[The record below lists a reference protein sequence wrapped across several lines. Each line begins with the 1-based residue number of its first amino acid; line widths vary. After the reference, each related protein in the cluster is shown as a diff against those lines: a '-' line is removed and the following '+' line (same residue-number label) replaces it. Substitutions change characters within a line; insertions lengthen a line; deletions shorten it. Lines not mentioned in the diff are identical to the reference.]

1 MSFSV
6 NFIHTACDYRGKLNQ
21 TSDGKCL
28 CKDLVVSETCSKC
41 SEGYWNLTQANPQG
55 CQRKLWYFPKHNTK
69 ATLKILINRF
79 SYSIQFLPSLLIGI
93 EILKVPL
100 NPSCFRI
107 CKKCWYLFKE
117 NFKGRIQLKIIHSII
132 DFIQNVLVTRMV
144 QRMATYVPI
153 IQQGNAD
160 ASLALMALT
169 VTSVETIIMDLEP
182 TLTVDAK
189 VRPDLLL

>member
-1 MSFSV
+1 
-6 NFIHTACDYRGKLNQ
+6 
-21 TSDGKCL
+21 
-28 CKDLVVSETCSKC
+28 
-41 SEGYWNLTQANPQG
+41 
-55 CQRKLWYFPKHNTK
+55 
-69 ATLKILINRF
+69 
-79 SYSIQFLPSLLIGI
+79 
-93 EILKVPL
+93 
-100 NPSCFRI
+100 
-107 CKKCWYLFKE
+107 
-117 NFKGRIQLKIIHSII
+117 
-132 DFIQNVLVTRMV
+132 MV

>member
-1 MSFSV
+1 M
-6 NFIHTACDYRGKLNQ
+6 
-21 TSDGKCL
+21 
-28 CKDLVVSETCSKC
+28 
-41 SEGYWNLTQANPQG
+41 
-55 CQRKLWYFPKHNTK
+55 
-69 ATLKILINRF
+69 
-79 SYSIQFLPSLLIGI
+79 
-93 EILKVPL
+93 
-100 NPSCFRI
+100 
-107 CKKCWYLFKE
+107 
-117 NFKGRIQLKIIHSII
+117 KIIHSII